1 LNFKKCIHNKK
12 YYRIKK
18 IKKKHFTNILV
29 CVIVIIYLIREVETM
44 AQYVDVKSG
53 EKLPNGDVSQFMTA
67 MNKELS
73 SVKEKGTT
81 EGLTLQDKAHFLAV
95 ARNLTGAIEYYTKLW
110 SAKIANQEDK
120 FEFKDLGLI
129 VSSKAGG
136 STSEIS
142 SEIFDVLTVEE
153 IKKVAKVTEKA
164 LKDNGKTDLIEKY
177 KKITGTK
184 ANSVMYKSL
193 I

>member
-1 LNFKKCIHNKK
+1 
-12 YYRIKK
+12 
-18 IKKKHFTNILV
+18 
-29 CVIVIIYLIREVETM
+29 M
-44 AQYVDVKSG
+44 ANSVDVVSG

-73 SVKEKGTT
+73 SVKEKGLT

-110 SAKIANQEDK
+110 GAEIANQEDK

-153 IKKVAKVTEKA
+153 IKKVAKITEKA
-164 LKDNGKTDLIEKY
+164 LKDNGKADLIEKY
-177 KKITGTK
+177 KKVTGQK

>member
-1 LNFKKCIHNKK
+1 
-12 YYRIKK
+12 
-18 IKKKHFTNILV
+18 
-29 CVIVIIYLIREVETM
+29 M

-110 SAKIANQEDK
+110 SAEIANQEDK

>member
-1 LNFKKCIHNKK
+1 
-12 YYRIKK
+12 
-18 IKKKHFTNILV
+18 
-29 CVIVIIYLIREVETM
+29 M
-44 AQYVDVKSG
+44 AQYVDVVSG

-81 EGLTLQDKAHFLAV
+81 EGLSLSDKAHFLAI
-95 ARNLTGAIEYYTKLW
+95 ARNLISAIEYYTKLW
-110 SAKIANQEDK
+110 GSEVANQTEQ

-129 VSSKAGG
+129 VSAKAGG
-136 STSEIS
+136 NNTEIS
-142 SEIFDVLTVEE
+142 SEIFDELSLDE

-164 LKDNGKTDLIEKY
+164 LKDNGKAELIEKY
-177 KKITGTK
+177 KKITGQK

>member
-1 LNFKKCIHNKK
+1 
-12 YYRIKK
+12 
-18 IKKKHFTNILV
+18 
-29 CVIVIIYLIREVETM
+29 M

-81 EGLTLQDKAHFLAV
+81 EGLSLSDKAHFLAV
-95 ARNLTGAIEYYTKLW
+95 AKNLTSAIEYYTKLW
-110 SAKIANQEDK
+110 GSEVANQDVG
-120 FEFKDLGLI
+120 FEFKDLGI
-129 VSSKAGG
+129 VVSAKAGG
-136 STSEIS
+136 NNSEIS
-142 SEIFDVLTVEE
+142 SDIFDELSLDE

-164 LKDNGKTDLIEKY
+164 LKDNGKADLIEKY
-177 KKITGTK
+177 KKITGQR
-184 ANSVMYKSL
+184 ANSVQYKSL